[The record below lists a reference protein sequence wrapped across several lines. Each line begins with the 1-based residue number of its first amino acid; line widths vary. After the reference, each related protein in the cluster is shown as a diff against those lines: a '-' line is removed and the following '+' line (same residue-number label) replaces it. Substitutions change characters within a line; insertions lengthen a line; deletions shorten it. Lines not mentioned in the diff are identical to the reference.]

1 MVFHPNMYLENPN
14 IFRTLRKFFQ
24 YVQEAMPVRMRAIHV
39 LNTEPVLDKLMLLIR
54 PFMDKKF
61 FDMVS
66 GI

>member
-1 MVFHPNMYLENPN
+1 MKEYGN
-14 IFRTLRKFFQ
+14 IFRTLRKFFT

-61 FDMVS
+61 YDMVS
-66 GI
+66 STTKYI